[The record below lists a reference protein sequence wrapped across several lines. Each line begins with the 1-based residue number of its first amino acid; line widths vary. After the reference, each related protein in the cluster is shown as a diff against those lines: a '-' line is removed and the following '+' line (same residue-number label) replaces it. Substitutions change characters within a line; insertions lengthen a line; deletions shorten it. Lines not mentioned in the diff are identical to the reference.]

1 MKWLWLSRICFGVW
15 TILWWS
21 VFSEEE
27 LIAEFIQD
35 KKTVDRQLS
44 RQTSHQAK
52 SPLKTQLSV
61 DKVPTT
67 TDAKEGVHTM
77 FFYEK
82 AVHVFIFIWY
92 ILLVNASCWYLAW
105 LCQRKKNNLIEIT
118 VKVVT
123 GIYIGGNVRVFY
135 GQIIRVGIKYVDA
148 WFTTLKFWVLYHM
161 RGGILCDLKRI
172 E

>member
-1 MKWLWLSRICFGVW
+1 MF
-15 TILWWS
+15 
-21 VFSEEE
+21 FSEEE

-82 AVHVFIFIWY
+82 TVHVFIFMWY

-105 LCQRKKNNLIEIT
+105 LCQSKKTI
-118 VKVVT
+118 
-123 GIYIGGNVRVFY
+123 
-135 GQIIRVGIKYVDA
+135 
-148 WFTTLKFWVLYHM
+148 
-161 RGGILCDLKRI
+161 
-172 E
+172 